1 MSSDNAPDNW
11 NDYRVTCRACGH
23 RWHLSEG
30 VFCRECERRQE
41 EGLEPLWRKGADDVE
56 WL

>member
-11 NDYRVTCRACGH
+11 NDYRVTCPACGH

-56 WL
+56 W